1 MLHLSGRSKVAVSSW
16 FLVPVFVIL
25 SAISASPVMALA
37 QEAKSTPLESQTP
50 TAPVIIDGT
59 MLFRLRGAS
68 AYPAERRATEVE
80 ARIIALAKDE
90 SLHVDDIQAK
100 DEGDYSAIYA
110 GDLRVM
116 AILDADA
123 EIENLQR
130 PLLALIYRDAIVTA
144 VKRFREDRSTPTLLR
159 NLGYALVVTLV
170 LILLVWAAR
179 RLFRWLNGWTER
191 HVRKGVHVLA
201 DKSHQ
206 LVRAGAVW
214 SVVAGLLRL
223 LRTVVY
229 LVLAYFYL
237 NTVLGLFPWTRPVA
251 LVLFQLILDPL
262 TSLWHGFVSALPD
275 LAFLV
280 VLWFVV
286 RYLLNLMR
294 AFFDGVGAGRIRLQ
308 NFEADWAEPT
318 FKILRIV
325 AIAFALVI
333 AYPYIPGSSSDA
345 FKGVSVFVG
354 VLLSLGSSSLI
365 ANAIAGLSMTYRG
378 AFRVGEIIRV
388 GQVVGR
394 VEDVKL
400 MVTRVRT
407 PKNEMVVLPNSNIL
421 STEVVNYSQLAR
433 GDGVVMHSTVGIGY
447 DTPWRQVEALLLE
460 AVSRTDGLKS
470 NPPPFVLQTSLGD
483 FAVNYQVNAYCDDP
497 GRMPALY
504 SSLHANIQDVFNEHG
519 VQIMSPAYEADPESP
534 KIVPPERWYEA
545 PAHKPE

>member
-1 MLHLSGRSKVAVSSW
+1 MFHLSGRSKDPVSGW
-16 FLVPVFVIL
+16 LAAPLFLLLTISAAPPMAMAQESIAAPIQTQVKTVPVV
-25 SAISASPVMALA
+25 
-37 QEAKSTPLESQTP
+37 
-50 TAPVIIDGT
+50 IDGT
-59 MLFRLRGAS
+59 ILFRLRGAS
-68 AYPAERRATEVE
+68 AYPAERRAREIQD
-80 ARIIALAKDE
+80 RIVDLAKDE
-90 SLHVDDIQAK
+90 SFEVDEIK
-100 DEGDYSAIYA
+100 VIEEGEYSAIFA
-110 GDLRVM
+110 GPLRVM
-116 AILDADA
+116 VILEADA
-123 EIENLQR
+123 EVEGLQR
-130 PLLALIYRDAIVTA
+130 QLLAKIYRDAIVTA
-144 VKRFREDRSTPTLLR
+144 VKRYREDRSAPNLLQ
-159 NLGYALVVTLV
+159 NFGYALGVTLI

-179 RLFRWLNGWTER
+179 RLFHRLDDWTER
-191 HVRKGVHVLA
+191 NVRKGVHVLA

-223 LRTVVY
+223 LRNVVY

-237 NTVLGLFPWTRPVA
+237 NTVLGLFPWTRPFA
-251 LVLFQLILDPL
+251 IILFRLVLNPL
-262 TSLWHGFVSALPD
+262 ASLWQGFVASLPD

-280 VLWFVV
+280 VLWLVF
-286 RYLLNLMR
+286 RYVLKVMR
-294 AFFDGVGAGRIRLQ
+294 AFFEGVGTGRIRLQ

-318 FKILRIV
+318 FKILRF
-325 AIAFALVI
+325 ATIAFALVI

-378 AFRVGEIIRV
+378 AFKVGEIIRV
-388 GQVVGR
+388 GQVVGK

-407 PKNEMVVLPNSNIL
+407 PKNEMVVLPNSHIL

-433 GDGVVMHSTVGIGY
+433 GDGVVLHSTVGIGY
-447 DTPWRQVEALLLE
+447 DTPWRQVEAMLLE

-470 NPPPFVLQTSLGD
+470 TPPPFVLQTSLGD
-483 FAVNYQVNAYCDDP
+483 FAVNYQVNAYCTDAS
-497 GRMPALY
+497 RMPALY
-504 SSLHANIQDVFNEHG
+504 SALHANIQDVFNEHG

-545 PAHKPE
+545 PARKPE